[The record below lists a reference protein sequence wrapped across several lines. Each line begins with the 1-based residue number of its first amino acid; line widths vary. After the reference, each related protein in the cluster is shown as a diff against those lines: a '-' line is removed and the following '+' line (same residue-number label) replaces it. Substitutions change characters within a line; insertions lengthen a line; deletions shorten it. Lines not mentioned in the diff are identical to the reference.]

1 MALTSDLLFTCR
13 ILRKRPWTSL
23 AVIGALLLGV
33 GASTAVYAVINAV
46 LLRPV
51 PVLEP
56 ERVVRIYAKVNTS
69 GATMGISY
77 PEYLDWKSQCH
88 LFDAISVIRSFTFYS
103 ADAEHPAHLKGA
115 GISASGFNV
124 FGVSIVRG
132 RNFTEEDDRPGARK
146 VAILNNRFWEQHFG
160 SDPNAVGKV
169 LLLDGQEFTIVG
181 VLQTTHVN
189 VLDYPDVW
197 VPNGAFV
204 NARVM
209 DRKVRP
215 YFPAARLKASVT
227 PDQARTELETVASR
241 LAAQYPASN
250 AGIGIKFVGL
260 TDLLTASDRQPV
272 ILLFIA
278 ALVIFV
284 LTCSNVVT
292 AMVSWTARRRM
303 ELAIRM
309 SLGASRFRVS
319 RPLLFQSLLLVTI
332 GGALGLLCAK
342 LLLNLFLYRFPNALI
357 RFRETSIDYRV
368 ICFLLL
374 IVIVAATV
382 ATLLPSRY
390 AWQLDIGSQLKIGHV
405 HSVNPGYHRGRYIL
419 LIAFQIAVATSL
431 ALLSG
436 LLIKSLYRAASVD
449 LGFTPHHV
457 YSFQL
462 NLPSRYSQ
470 PDQASFY
477 MRAIEK
483 LSSVP
488 GLSRSSAISSLPLT
502 TQSSAITL
510 QTEADNQGANPLLV
524 EDEAVLPGFFATLKV
539 PIVRGR
545 EFTTADREGTPPVA
559 VVDEVLAA
567 KLWPDQTAIGKRIR
581 LVETT
586 DSEAPWREIIGV
598 VRQIKHFGPESK
610 VRWMQV
616 YVPEYQDPSPVMS
629 FVIET
634 SLQAAAVKSAAER
647 AVREL
652 DRNIPVDNF
661 QAMDDLLD
669 NYLAGRKVTV
679 LALSAF
685 AGIAIVLAIMGIYGL
700 VANDTINR
708 RRELAIRLALGATS
722 RQLLFVV
729 LRRGMFAALGGVI
742 LAVALVA
749 SFARI
754 TASLLFGVAP
764 VDPSVYFVTALSI
777 VFVTAVAALVPAKG
791 LFQLAPA
798 ELLKG

>member
-1 MALTSDLLFTCR
+1 MGLSSDLLFTCR
-13 ILRKRPWTSL
+13 ILRKHPWTSL
-23 AVIGALLLGV
+23 AVIAALLLGV

-51 PVLEP
+51 PVFEP
-56 ERVVRIYAKVNTS
+56 ERVVRIYARVNTS

-77 PEYLDWKSQCH
+77 PEYLDWKSQSRS
-88 LFDAISVIRSFTFYS
+88 FDAICVMRSFTFYS
-103 ADAEHPAHLKGA
+103 ADPERPAHLKGA

-124 FGVSIVRG
+124 FGVSVSRG
-132 RNFTEEDDRPGARK
+132 RNFTEDDDQPGARK

-169 LLLDGQEFTIVG
+169 LLLDGQEFTIIG
-181 VLQTTHVN
+181 VLQTAHIN

-197 VPNGAFV
+197 VPNGEFV

-215 YFPAARLKASVT
+215 YFAAARLKAGVT

-278 ALVIFV
+278 AFVIFV

-292 AMVSWTARRRM
+292 TMVSWATRRRM

-309 SLGASRFRVS
+309 SLGASRFQVLRQ
-319 RPLLFQSLLLVTI
+319 LLLQSLLLVIT
-332 GGALGLLCAK
+332 GGALGLLCAG
-342 LLLNLFLYRFPNALI
+342 LLLRVFLYRFPNALI

-368 ICFLLL
+368 ICFLILL
-374 IVIVAATV
+374 VSIAAMV
-382 ATLLPSRY
+382 ATLVPNRY
-390 AWQLDIGSQLKIGHV
+390 ASRLDIGSQLKIGHV
-405 HSVNPGYHRGRYIL
+405 HSVDAGYRRGRHIF
-419 LIAFQIAVATSL
+419 LIAFQISVATSL

-436 LLIKSLYRAASVD
+436 LLIKSLYQVVRVD
-449 LGFTPHHV
+449 LGFTPHNV

-462 NLPSRYSQ
+462 NLPSHFSQ
-470 PDQASFY
+470 SDQALFY
-477 MRAIEK
+477 MRALEK
-483 LSSVP
+483 VSRAP

-502 TQSSAITL
+502 TQGSAVTL
-510 QTEADNQGANPLLV
+510 QTEMDTQGKNPLLV
-524 EDEAVLPGFFATLKV
+524 EDEAVLPGFFATLNI

-545 EFTTADREGTPPVA
+545 EFTIADREGTPPVA
-559 VVDEVLAA
+559 IVDEVLAA
-567 KLWPDQTAIGKRIR
+567 KLWPDQTALGKRIR

-586 DSEAPWREIIGV
+586 DSEAPWREIVGV
-598 VRQIKHFGPESK
+598 VRQIRHFGPESK

-629 FVIET
+629 FVIDT
-634 SLQAAAVKSAAER
+634 RLPAAAVKSAAER

-652 DRNIPVDNF
+652 DRSVPVDNF

-685 AGIAIVLAIMGIYGL
+685 AGIAIVLAIMGIYSL

-708 RRELAIRLALGATS
+708 RREIAIRVALGATLG
-722 RQLLFVV
+722 RVLLIVI
-729 LRRGMFAALGGVI
+729 RRGLIAAVGGVL
-742 LAVALVA
+742 LACVIVA
-749 SFARI
+749 SLGHI
-754 TASLLFGVAP
+754 TAAFLFDVTP
-764 VDPSVYFVTALSI
+764 VDSGVFSVTAACIFFLTI
-777 VFVTAVAALVPAKG
+777 AAALVPTNVI
-791 LFQLAPA
+791 LRS
-798 ELLKG
+798 E